1 MKRFLTLVA
10 LTAVLATSASAL
22 AYDKDSRLSTCLVD
36 PTCTFETINEATD
49 GTDPTFDDV
58 ILDNLTVNAAG
69 IVTMTLT
76 SYFTSLRV
84 GTGSTADI
92 TLGVDDAFIEG
103 TLEVDGEAQVDG
115 LLDANL
121 GIISS
126 GAASTINHDSNF
138 TTGIGTGTTTAAVTI
153 GGGSNTV
160 AVNSSA
166 WDISTVGAVTTI
178 GDIAAAASLAGGWD
192 FFIAASAAEV
202 VGASLDMVAA
212 TGGAGATTTAGA
224 GGAFSIAGGTGGATF
239 TGQVG
244 AAGGA
249 VTIVGGA
256 GIARDGAGANDGS
269 GGDLN
274 LSAGAAGGV
283 NGTAVGGNVVL
294 NGGASGATIGM
305 VKVGAPTLAITPA
318 VNAFGVAGAVEF
330 DSTLNVDGAVTFGGV
345 INLTA
350 DEVGFTAAAVG
361 NQICTT
367 TCGAATCLFGYD
379 ITTTALVD
387 CASALAD
394 SCVCD

>member
-22 AYDKDSRLSTCLVD
+22 AYDSSSRLSTCLVD
-36 PTCTFETINEATD
+36 PTCNFGVILAAGAGVTGSFGDLAVTNDSALGNDATD
-49 GTDPTFDDV
+49 ITTIIG
-58 ILDNLTVNAAG
+58 ILN
-69 IVTMTLT
+69 
-76 SYFTSLRV
+76 
-84 GTGSTADI
+84 
-92 TLGVDDAFIEG
+92 G
-103 TLEVDGEAQVDG
+103 TLAGATITSSAAVSV
-115 LLDANL
+115 
-121 GIISS
+121 S
-126 GAASTINHDSNF
+126 GAAITLNHNSNF

-160 AVNSSA
+160 AVASSA
-166 WDISTVGAVTTI
+166 WDISTAGAISTI
-178 GDIAAAASLAGGWD
+178 GDITAAASLAGGWD
-192 FFIAASAAEV
+192 FSIAASAAEV